1 MVRNRLVNF
10 QPNATNITSNLVLN
24 SKINIMKLYFYLS
37 FWFCFLQLLVWL
49 FASYMGIDAIILKI
63 KSAGF
68 YGNMFAENPH
78 EEVAKIWHV
87 SNQLA
92 SIINRGIA
100 IIYFISLLTV
110 VGSIFFIKKVGLNK
124 ITKLDF
130 ILSIVVIVIL
140 IGLPVDLFK

>member
-1 MVRNRLVNF
+1 
-10 QPNATNITSNLVLN
+10 
-24 SKINIMKLYFYLS
+24 MKLYFYLC
-37 FWFCFLQLLVWL
+37 FWFCLLQLLVWL
-49 FASYMGIDAIILKI
+49 FASYMGIGAIILKV

-87 SNQLA
+87 STQLA
-92 SIINRGIA
+92 SVINRSIA
-100 IIYFISLLTV
+100 IIYFSSLLTV
-110 VGSIFFIKKVGLNK
+110 VGSIFFIKKVGLDK

-130 ILSIVVIVIL
+130 ILSIVIIIIL

>member
-1 MVRNRLVNF
+1 
-10 QPNATNITSNLVLN
+10 
-24 SKINIMKLYFYLS
+24 
-37 FWFCFLQLLVWL
+37 
-49 FASYMGIDAIILKI
+49 MGIDAIILKI